1 MTIGVQGDRAVIKD
15 LGLARSSWAWKPTW
29 AKHGSAEE
37 WAFFG
42 ETVFGENMVLRDA
55 IANGAEILR
64 VGSDGEIKFSD
75 AAASLTEDM
84 VGEVMLTLVNLRL
97 NGDDEKQGW
106 LWDLLC
112 W

>member
-1 MTIGVQGDRAVIKD
+1 MTVGVQGDKAVIKD

-37 WAFFG
+37 WAFFE

-55 IANGAEILR
+55 VANGREILR
-64 VGSDGEIKFSD
+64 VGRDGEIKFAD
-75 AAASLTEDM
+75 TAASLTEDM
-84 VGEVMLTLVNLRL
+84 IGEVLLILVNLRL
-97 NGDDEKQGW
+97 NGNDEKQGW
-106 LWDLLC
+106 VWELLC